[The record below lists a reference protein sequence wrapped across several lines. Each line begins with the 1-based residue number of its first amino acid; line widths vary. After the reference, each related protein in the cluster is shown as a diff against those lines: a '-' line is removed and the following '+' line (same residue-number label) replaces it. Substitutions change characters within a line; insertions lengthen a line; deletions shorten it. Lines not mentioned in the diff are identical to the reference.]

1 MKMTPQQLC
10 REALLHLDLARDY
23 ATRDLSDQVVVDA
36 IALRLAAMIDVLHRL
51 PEDVRQECFGAA
63 WYDIWGMRNRI
74 VHGYMTV
81 DPAVIEVTVREDLD
95 EVERSLAAW
104 LRDHPQAN
112 S

>member
-1 MKMTPQQLC
+1 MKMSPQQLC
-10 REALLHLDLARDY
+10 REALLHLDLAREY
-23 ATRDLSDQVVVDA
+23 AERDLSDQAVVDA

-51 PEDVRQECFGAA
+51 PEPVRQTCFGEA
-63 WYDIWGMRNRI
+63 WYDIWGMRHRI

-81 DPAVIEVTVREDLD
+81 DPAIIEATVREDLD
-95 EVERSLAAW
+95 EVEQSLHSW